1 MATNSVRQ
9 SGAVV
14 EFPYSCCRNISAPE
28 DNGESRKILAG
39 HAPASSFLKF
49 EDNENVR
56 EYLVDRP
63 GKQRKKPTLVHR
75 AIRDTLYNFTDR
87 FSILNGGIC
96 LVAHDADIDEK
107 NKVIRLRRASIING
121 SQTQGELRRYFERT
135 ADGRS
140 RNADTDDLA
149 DPSVTFEIIVTKDD
163 DLVAEISIARNFQN
177 HVKDLS
183 IAGRRG
189 QLDALES
196 ALQGTFPEAKLRK
209 AESDVSDE
217 FLDTEKLIQVLF
229 AMSPEAAW
237 ERLDKRDRLGS
248 KTAAYSQ
255 KTRCLKMFQRI
266 VDNAESEDGTTAFKT
281 LYQYFLDMAGPS
293 WELYEQWKTHQVFKG
308 SGLHKIERDKKGNV
322 LNVPDG
328 IVFPILASLSAF
340 VVFNKGKWRY
350 APPSSFDDKELY
362 GAAKDNYIEVAKS
375 NPQTMGKTKASYSNL
390 YRITSIYSKMAAEGQ
405 S

>member
-1 MATNSVRQ
+1 MSTQ
-9 SGAVV
+9 SPRRSAVQ
-14 EFPYSCCRNISAPE
+14 FPYSCCRNISAPE
-28 DNGESRKILAG
+28 DAAENRKILAG
-39 HAPASSFLKF
+39 HAPASSFLTF

-96 LVAHDADIDEK
+96 VVAHEADIDEK
-107 NKVIRLRRASIING
+107 NKVIHLRDASIING
-121 SQTQGELRRYFERT
+121 SQTQGELQRYFEKT
-135 ADGRS
+135 LDGRS
-140 RNADTDDLA
+140 RDGNREAVT

-189 QLDALES
+189 QLDALEE
-196 ALQGTFPEAKLRK
+196 ALRLTFPKAKLRK
-209 AESDVSDE
+209 AESDVSDD
-217 FLDTEKLIQVLF
+217 FLDTEKLVQVLF
-229 AMSPEAAW
+229 AMSPESAW
-237 ERLDKRDRLGS
+237 EQFEEKDRLRS

-266 VDNAESEDGTTAFKT
+266 VDNAESEDGPPAFKT
-281 LYQYFLDMAGPS
+281 LYQFFLDMAGPA
-293 WELYEQWKTHQVFKG
+293 WQLYENWKSHQGFKG
-308 SGLHKIERDKKGNV
+308 SGLHKIERDKSGNIID
-322 LNVPDG
+322 VPDG
-328 IVFPILASLSAF
+328 IVFPILASLAAF
-340 VVFNKGKWRY
+340 VVFNEGKWRY
-350 APPSSFDDKELY
+350 SPPKAFDDRELI

-405 S
+405 I